1 MNAGRADL
9 TAEEWEA
16 LLVPTTILRRLTELG
31 LALERAGQPRVSD
44 RGKALILRH
53 KDVKRR

>member
-16 LLVPTTILRRLTELG
+16 LLVPATILRRLTELG
-31 LALERAGQPRVSD
+31 LALERAGQRRVSD

-53 KDVKRR
+53 KDAKRR